1 MLAADAGTNPY
12 RSAIWRP
19 CLLAFPHGPK
29 EGTATALA
37 HRLKEVFRLLCSR
50 VGRSPPILRLGV
62 AVGQR
67 IGRARG
73 N

>member
-1 MLAADAGTNPY
+1 MLAAEAGTNLY
-12 RSAIWRP
+12 RAAIWQP
-19 CLLAFPHGPK
+19 CLLAFPHGAK
-29 EGTATALA
+29 EGATMALA
-37 HRLKEVFRLLCSR
+37 HRLKEVFRLPCSR